1 MKKLSET
8 SYLEIIGFDKD
19 IKEKIV
25 YAKEPK
31 TIIQRNI
38 GLVFGGISMY
48 NRVDEALKLYEK
60 GLLDKIVLS
69 GGVGFLNTDRSIT
82 EALKMFN
89 YIISKGVSMDI
100 LKDIVLED
108 QSRNTFENVI
118 NTIKLMENPKNTT
131 FTVITSDFHIRRCTM
146 LLMHYLGL
154 LGNTSIIQYWG
165 AKDGIT
171 DIDSWDKS
179 LSGKKAIFLE
189 LINLLYYAKSGKID
203 DEELL
208 CRDDFSLKRRK

>member
-25 YAKEPK
+25 FAKEPK

-69 GGVGFLNTDRSIT
+69 GGVGFLILIDR
-82 EALKMFN
+82 
-89 YIISKGVSMDI
+89 
-100 LKDIVLED
+100 
-108 QSRNTFENVI
+108 
-118 NTIKLMENPKNTT
+118 
-131 FTVITSDFHIRRCTM
+131 
-146 LLMHYLGL
+146 
-154 LGNTSIIQYWG
+154 
-165 AKDGIT
+165 
-171 DIDSWDKS
+171 
-179 LSGKKAIFLE
+179 
-189 LINLLYYAKSGKID
+189 
-203 DEELL
+203 
-208 CRDDFSLKRRK
+208 